1 MPTSAEI
8 DEAKCK
14 QIGLP
19 RCPFDI
25 TTLPV
30 SDGRKTGITNSGFG
44 TVFAV
49 SDGKPAP
56 VCDYAGFAPFGF
68 GYRRCPGEQL
78 TIDVF
83 ADFLRKVWRDKIVF
97 HNLHQPRSRK
107 GSSWTRRGGRR
118 RHWVLEVGVSARAGP
133 RVPGSEGASVESAA
147 QARGMHPARRLRTVA
162 SMSIAAALW
171 AAEAAHAGSAR
182 DYLNAPVDTWLLNYN
197 AGYTTS
203 VTPEDGT
210 DTVPGVRANVLAQS
224 VVLTRI
230 MDYWGRTG
238 GFSLVLPYALIDTS
252 AGPFRA
258 STNGVSD
265 VGFLWQMNIF
275 GGPALT
281 REQFQSFVPQTFSS
295 FHLLV
300 TTPLGFYQP
309 SSPINPSANRWMI
322 SPTVNFS
329 YTPDQGW
336 SWIETYVSGRIFTD
350 NGDYLVNGAQTL
362 TQRPLLRLEEHLSR
376 NVTDALW
383 LSADAYYNLGGET
396 SIDGLDQDNMAN
408 TLRIGAGMGLRLWRG
423 ADMGVNYERVVAKPA
438 SEPYSQTVRLTVR
451 QLW

>member
-1 MPTSAEI
+1 
-8 DEAKCK
+8 
-14 QIGLP
+14 
-19 RCPFDI
+19 
-25 TTLPV
+25 
-30 SDGRKTGITNSGFG
+30 
-44 TVFAV
+44 
-49 SDGKPAP
+49 
-56 VCDYAGFAPFGF
+56 
-68 GYRRCPGEQL
+68 
-78 TIDVF
+78 
-83 ADFLRKVWRDKIVF
+83 
-97 HNLHQPRSRK
+97 
-107 GSSWTRRGGRR
+107 
-118 RHWVLEVGVSARAGP
+118 
-133 RVPGSEGASVESAA
+133 
-147 QARGMHPARRLRTVA
+147 
-162 SMSIAAALW
+162 
-171 AAEAAHAGSAR
+171 
-182 DYLNAPVDTWLLNYN
+182 
-197 AGYTTS
+197 
-203 VTPEDGT
+203 
-210 DTVPGVRANVLAQS
+210 
-224 VVLTRI
+224 

-281 REQFQSFVPQTFSS
+281 REQFQSFIPQTFSS

-350 NGDYLVNGAQTL
+350 NGNYLVNGAQTL
-362 TQRPLLRLEEHLSR
+362 TQKPLLRLEEHLSR

-383 LSADAYYNLGGET
+383 LSANAYYNLGGET
-396 SIDGLDQDNMAN
+396 SIDGIDQDNMAN
-408 TLRIGAGMGLRLWRG
+408 TLRIGAGMGLRLWPG
-423 ADMGVNYERVVAKPA
+423 ADMALNYERVVAKPA

>member
-1 MPTSAEI
+1 MTS
-8 DEAKCK
+8 
-14 QIGLP
+14 G
-19 RCPFDI
+19 
-25 TTLPV
+25 
-30 SDGRKTGITNSGFG
+30 
-44 TVFAV
+44 
-49 SDGKPAP
+49 
-56 VCDYAGFAPFGF
+56 
-68 GYRRCPGEQL
+68 
-78 TIDVF
+78 
-83 ADFLRKVWRDKIVF
+83 
-97 HNLHQPRSRK
+97 SR
-107 GSSWTRRGGRR
+107 GRR
-118 RHWVLEVGVSARAGP
+118 KRLTRPARAPSG
-133 RVPGSEGASVESAA
+133 GALVAGLMRARSTRQAKRCKTLAWMGVAA
-147 QARGMHPARRLRTVA
+147 N
-162 SMSIAAALW
+162 LW
-171 AAEAAHAGSAR
+171 TAETAHAGSAR

-210 DTVPGVRANVLAQS
+210 DTIPGVRSNVFAQS
-224 VVLTRI
+224 VVLPRI

-281 REQFQSFVPQTFSS
+281 REQFRSFVPQTFSS

-300 TTPLGFYQP
+300 TTPLGTYQP
-309 SSPINPSANRWMI
+309 SSPINPSANRWMV
-322 SPTVNFS
+322 SPTVNYS
-329 YTPDQGW
+329 YTPDHGW
-336 SWIETYVSGRIFTD
+336 TWIETYVSGRLFSD
-350 NGDYLVNGAQTL
+350 NNNYLVNGSQTL

-396 SIDGLDQDNMAN
+396 SIDGIDQDNMAN

-423 ADMGVNYERVVAKPA
+423 ADMALNYERVIAKPA

>member
-1 MPTSAEI
+1 MRPAKGLRVLTS
-8 DEAKCK
+8 
-14 QIGLP
+14 
-19 RCPFDI
+19 
-25 TTLPV
+25 V
-30 SDGRKTGITNSGFG
+30 GIPAVLWSG
-44 TVFAV
+44 V
-49 SDGKPAP
+49 
-56 VCDYAGFAPFGF
+56 
-68 GYRRCPGEQL
+68 
-78 TIDVF
+78 
-83 ADFLRKVWRDKIVF
+83 
-97 HNLHQPRSRK
+97 
-107 GSSWTRRGGRR
+107 
-118 RHWVLEVGVSARAGP
+118 
-133 RVPGSEGASVESAA
+133 AA
-147 QARGMHPARRLRTVA
+147 Y
-162 SMSIAAALW
+162 
-171 AAEAAHAGSAR
+171 AGSAR

-210 DTVPGVRANVLAQS
+210 DTVPGVQSNVLAQS

-230 MDYWGRTG
+230 MNYWGRTG

-281 REQFQSFVPQTFSS
+281 REQFQSFIPQTFSS

-300 TTPLGFYQP
+300 TTPLGAYNP
-309 SSPINPSANRWMI
+309 TSPINPSANRWMI

-336 SWIETYVSGRIFTD
+336 TWIETYVSGRIFTD
-350 NGDYLVNGAQTL
+350 NGNYLVNGAQTL

-383 LSADAYYNLGGET
+383 LSADACYALGGET
-396 SIDGLDQDNMAN
+396 SIDGIEQDNMAN
-408 TLRIGAGMGLRLWRG
+408 ILSIVGWQNLIRPPLMHAAAKSRVSAGSNQGGISTAMTLCGNICRMSAL
-423 ADMGVNYERVVAKPA
+423 GVA
-438 SEPYSQTVRLTVR
+438 T
-451 QLW
+451 

>member
-1 MPTSAEI
+1 MRARSTGP
-8 DEAKCK
+8 AK
-14 QIGLP
+14 
-19 RCPFDI
+19 R
-25 TTLPV
+25 
-30 SDGRKTGITNSGFG
+30 
-44 TVFAV
+44 
-49 SDGKPAP
+49 
-56 VCDYAGFAPFGF
+56 
-68 GYRRCPGEQL
+68 
-78 TIDVF
+78 
-83 ADFLRKVWRDKIVF
+83 LRA
-97 HNLHQPRSRK
+97 LAS
-107 GSSWTRRGGRR
+107 
-118 RHWVLEVGVSARAGP
+118 
-133 RVPGSEGASVESAA
+133 ASVAA
-147 QARGMHPARRLRTVA
+147 V
-162 SMSIAAALW
+162 LW
-171 AAEAAHAGSAR
+171 SGVVVHAGSAR

-210 DTVPGVRANVLAQS
+210 DTIPGVRSNVFAQS

-238 GFSLVLPYALIDTS
+238 GLSLVLPYALIDTS

-281 REQFQSFVPQTFSS
+281 REQFQSFIPQTFSS

-300 TTPLGFYQP
+300 TTPLGTYQP
-309 SSPINPSANRWMI
+309 TSPINPSANRWMI

-336 SWIETYVSGRIFTD
+336 SWIETYVAGRIFTD
-350 NGDYLVNGAQTL
+350 NGNYLVDGAQTL
-362 TQRPLLRLEEHLSR
+362 SQKPILRLEEHFSR

-396 SIDGLDQDNMAN
+396 SIDGIDQDNMAN

-423 ADMGVNYERVVAKPA
+423 ADMGLNYERVVAKPA

>member
-1 MPTSAEI
+1 M
-8 DEAKCK
+8 
-14 QIGLP
+14 
-19 RCPFDI
+19 F
-25 TTLPV
+25 
-30 SDGRKTGITNSGFG
+30 
-44 TVFAV
+44 
-49 SDGKPAP
+49 
-56 VCDYAGFAPFGF
+56 
-68 GYRRCPGEQL
+68 
-78 TIDVF
+78 
-83 ADFLRKVWRDKIVF
+83 
-97 HNLHQPRSRK
+97 
-107 GSSWTRRGGRR
+107 
-118 RHWVLEVGVSARAGP
+118 
-133 RVPGSEGASVESAA
+133 
-147 QARGMHPARRLRTVA
+147 
-162 SMSIAAALW
+162 
-171 AAEAAHAGSAR
+171 
-182 DYLNAPVDTWLLNYN
+182 
-197 AGYTTS
+197 
-203 VTPEDGT
+203 
-210 DTVPGVRANVLAQS
+210 AQS

-295 FHLLV
+295 FHLSGDDAAWNLSV
-300 TTPLGFYQP
+300 RALR
-309 SSPINPSANRWMI
+309 SIPSANRWMI

-336 SWIETYVSGRIFTD
+336 SWIETYVSGRIFSD
-350 NGDYLVNGAQTL
+350 NSNYLVNGAQTL
-362 TQRPLLRLEEHLSR
+362 SQKPLLRLEEHLSR

-396 SIDGLDQDNMAN
+396 SIDGIEQDNMAN

-423 ADMGVNYERVVAKPA
+423 ADMGLNYERVVAKPA